1 MAISSTLESL
11 RVLIAAEDPLARA
24 GLATLL
30 ATQPDCIIAGQIAVD
45 AELPDALQV
54 YRPDVIVWD
63 FGADSTR
70 ALDSVNRVNSVR
82 NLDVPVV
89 ALLPDATDAADAWA
103 AGARGLLPRD
113 TSAVNL
119 AAALTAAAQGLAV
132 IDPAFAA
139 ALLPAARD
147 RSPARPIEELT
158 PRELQVLRLM
168 AEGQSNKAI
177 ARGLGISEHTVKFHV
192 NAILGKLNVSS
203 RTEAVV
209 HATRLGLILL

>member
-1 MAISSTLESL
+1 MSPDVNAVRAL
-11 RVLIAAEDPLARA
+11 VVAADPLARA

-30 ATQPDCIIAGQIAVD
+30 ASQPGCIVVGQVAAD
-45 AELPDALQV
+45 AELANALPV

-63 FGADSTR
+63 FGAEATR
-70 ALDSVNRVNSVR
+70 APQDANALRDLGVH
-82 NLDVPVV
+82 VV
-89 ALLPDATDAADAWA
+89 ALLPDETIAADVWTS
-103 AGARGLLPRD
+103 GARGILPRAA
-113 TSAVNL
+113 SAEN
-119 AAALTAAAQGLAV
+119 LTAALAAVAHGLAV
-132 IDPAFAA
+132 IDPVFAD

-147 RSPARPIEELT
+147 QSPAPPIEALT

-177 ARGLGISEHTVKFHV
+177 ARALGISEHTVKFHV